1 MSTSKLRQILQL
13 LCMMGCR
20 RTRSGSE
27 VHCSKRKVSAT
38 RRLVDV
44 DGRGIGELLL
54 LSLMPSWTGSLFTKD
69 GEGLR
74 FWRTHASRNFASMMP
89 EIMRR
94 LLSRRHA
101 HVQYVFED
109 YYRKECPDGYGY
121 TQFKKYVT
129 EYRKNHDVSYH
140 NTYEP

>member
-13 LCMMGCR
+13 LGDGMSQNKIC
-20 RTRSGSE
+20 SE

-54 LSLMPSWTGSLFTKD
+54 LSDAELDRLLTKD
-69 GEGLR
+69 GEGSVSEDARKQKL
-74 FWRTHASRNFASMMP
+74 ASMMP

-94 LLSRRHA
+94 LSRRHA

-109 YYRKECPDGYGY
+109 YYRKECPV
-121 TQFKKYVT
+121 QEVCH
-129 EYRKNHDVSYH
+129 RVPQ
-140 NTYEP
+140 EP

>member
-13 LCMMGCR
+13 LGDGMSQNKIC
-20 RTRSGSE
+20 SE

-54 LSLMPSWTGSLFTKD
+54 LSDAELDRLLTKD
-69 GEGLR
+69 GEGSVSEDARKQKL
-74 FWRTHASRNFASMMP
+74 ASMMP

-94 LLSRRHA
+94 LSRRHA

-109 YYRKECPDGYGY
+109 YYRKECPAR
-121 TQFKKYVT
+121 TM
-129 EYRKNHDVSYH
+129 
-140 NTYEP
+140 TYPTTTPTSLETSGRLTLPAIPCMLLIV